1 MLPCAA
7 GRGARPTATASACR
21 VHLDR
26 SLAIMTILLSNAPVG
41 RADGDAAEKPVQGQ
55 AHRSFQRAAAESEG
69 RSLAALMSFV
79 DETRALFHRL
89 RLAAEQLHRR
99 GELSAGLRNILRD
112 LNRLGPQTVPQMAR
126 ARPVSRQHIQALV
139 DRLAEEGSVAFM
151 DNPAHERSRLVR
163 LTPQGKQLVEAMNRR
178 EAEILGRLKINIPG
192 RDLLKGA
199 AVLRAVRQLFES
211 DQWKRLVAKKR

>member
-1 MLPCAA
+1 
-7 GRGARPTATASACR
+7 
-21 VHLDR
+21 
-26 SLAIMTILLSNAPVG
+26 
-41 RADGDAAEKPVQGQ
+41 
-55 AHRSFQRAAAESEG
+55 
-69 RSLAALMSFV
+69 
-79 DETRALFHRL
+79 
-89 RLAAEQLHRR
+89 
-99 GELSAGLRNILRD
+99 
-112 LNRLGPQTVPQMAR
+112 
-126 ARPVSRQHIQALV
+126 
-139 DRLAEEGSVAFM
+139 M